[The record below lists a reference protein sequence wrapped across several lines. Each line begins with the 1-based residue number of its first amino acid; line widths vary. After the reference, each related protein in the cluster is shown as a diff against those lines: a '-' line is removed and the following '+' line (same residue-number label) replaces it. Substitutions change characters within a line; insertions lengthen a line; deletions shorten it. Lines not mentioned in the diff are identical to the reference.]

1 MTKEVLKKKRFLLNI
16 LSCFS
21 RDKQQTFP
29 AGWNNPMVTKGIDRE
44 GTKTIWPPQDPALPP
59 KMTKRKTDSLLE
71 SWQGHRI
78 LAASEVQPSF
88 LFGHMLAAPPTQQV
102 PSQVLR
108 TRNRADKKAM
118 ANPGEWGAPTSGC
131 LKAKSQAVVQRSNS
145 YRCLLVFPSILN
157 LERKGQYKIILL

>member
-1 MTKEVLKKKRFLLNI
+1 MFQPGQTANIPSRMKQPHGHKRHWQRRYKNNMTPPRSSAASKDDQKEN
-16 LSCFS
+16 
-21 RDKQQTFP
+21 
-29 AGWNNPMVTKGIDRE
+29 
-44 GTKTIWPPQDPALPP
+44 
-59 KMTKRKTDSLLE
+59 SLLE

-118 ANPGEWGAPTSGC
+118 ANPGEWGAPTSGY

-145 YRCLLVFPSILN
+145 YRCLLVSPSILN